1 MAACVIL
8 LSGLFAKNI
17 YFMSSLFLGL
27 TLCSVPFIVSADAG
41 DAEKSSPCATVG
53 SCCWGWPLWRP

>member
-1 MAACVIL
+1 MIVCVVL

-27 TLCSVPFIVSADAG
+27 TVCSIPFVVA
-41 DAEKSSPCATVG
+41 AERQTIMGK
-53 SCCWGWPLWRP
+53 PLIHS